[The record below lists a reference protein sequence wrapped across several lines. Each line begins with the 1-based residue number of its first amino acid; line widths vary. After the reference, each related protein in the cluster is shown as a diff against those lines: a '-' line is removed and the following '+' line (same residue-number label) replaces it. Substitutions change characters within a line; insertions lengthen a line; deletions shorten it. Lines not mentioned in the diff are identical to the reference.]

1 MKEILMMKLESCPYC
16 RQALDMMEELKR
28 EHPEYGKISV
38 EMVNEDENTDLSES
52 LDYWYVP
59 TFYVDGEKLHEGVPT
74 KEKIKKVFEGAL
86 KE

>member
-1 MKEILMMKLESCPYC
+1 MKEVLMMKLESCPYC
-16 RQALDMMEELKR
+16 HQAMDMMEELKG
-28 EHPEYGKISV
+28 EQPEYKNIPV
-38 EMVNEDENTDLSES
+38 KMVNEDEDTELSES

-59 TFYVDGEKLHEGVPT
+59 TFYVDGKKLHEGVPT

>member
-16 RQALDMMEELKR
+16 HQALDIMEELKK
-28 EHPEYGKISV
+28 ECPEYKNIPV
-38 EMVNEDENTDLSES
+38 KMVNQDEDTELSES

-59 TFYVDGEKLHEGVPT
+59 TYYVGGEKLHEGVPT
-74 KEKIKKVFEGAL
+74 KEKIRKVYDEAL